1 MAHSSTMTDQLE
13 VARQVLSG
21 YAATDLFAEEEAGL
35 ITDFQSPI
43 NRLPVASTS
52 LQLLKI
58 ATAIAQTE
66 NFENFF
72 NASSRLKLAFAN
84 MSKTGSYGHLTQLPV
99 LPIRAQLNFGRALD
113 VLFLD
118 DAPSTVTATNRHHF
132 AMTYWTFAAR
142 AASVDPIKCSAVTG
156 LPDFF
161 IENLA
166 VTSYVNLLNF
176 VAEMSQHFV
185 FAENEEFVLNALD
198 KSLRNV
204 YGGGE

>member
-1 MAHSSTMTDQLE
+1 MDYSSTLTDQIEL
-13 VARQVLSG
+13 ARQALSG

-58 ATAIAQTE
+58 ASAIAQTE

-72 NASSRLKLAFAN
+72 NASIRLKTAFA
-84 MSKTGSYGHLTQLPV
+84 SVGKTGSYGHLTQLPV
-99 LPIRAQLNFGRALD
+99 LPIRAQLNFQKALD
-113 VLFLD
+113 VLFIED
-118 DAPSTVTATNRHHF
+118 IPSIVTSTNCFHF
-132 AMTYWTFAAR
+132 SMTFWTFAAR

-166 VTSYVNLLNF
+166 ATSYVNLLNF

-198 KSLRNV
+198 TSLRNV